1 MTHPRWLHA
10 LFVGSLSA
18 IVLLVGVAMVRE
30 AGRPVF
36 VEQRIVDALDRVD
49 RCETCHDAADH
60 PQRWVE
66 QHPVER
72 FGCTSCHGGQGL
84 ATTKVGAHDRAVDW
98 EWPLR
103 TPAEREAA
111 CGTCHLGDQVEGA
124 PTLTR
129 GRVAV
134 DDRGCAGCHDI
145 PGYDLPDFAPQ
156 LDGLKDKVTP
166 GWVRAWLRDPAA
178 LNADHRMP
186 VFDLAAD
193 QREALVAFLFSVEGP
208 PIAEM
213 PAEPVGDAER
223 GRRAVASRR
232 CATCH
237 RIEERGGGY
246 APDLSMAG
254 VKLKGPWLFAYL
266 TDTHRVRPHTRM
278 PGFALPADEAA
289 DIVAYAQEQWVPDT
303 AELPWSADEG
313 PVQAERAPQGRR
325 LFGDLGCAG
334 CHRIEAVERKRVAVA
349 LTNLGSRRIGDMPA
363 ARTGPLPDLPTW
375 IATKARDPHTFD
387 MPGGSPAKMPAFR
400 GMPEDEALA
409 IGVALA
415 SLRADPPPANYVRQA
430 PDARA
435 ALPSG
440 ETGRLL
446 ERYRCL
452 VCHRIGGE
460 GGDIARVPLDGEG
473 ARVQRAWL
481 ERFLRA
487 PVTLR
492 MDQAERMPVLGITEA
507 EAARLAA
514 WMETSLGDDRVA
526 EGVVA
531 VPASVGEVAGAAVGG
546 LEATPAAAPDAE
558 RGRTEFVRLGC
569 PACHVAEGQ
578 GEMKGPVLDGAR
590 ERLDPDYVFALLTR
604 GPAVVPMGRH
614 PEARHPEDVA
624 RAVTA
629 YVMGLG
635 TPVP

>member
-1 MTHPRWLHA
+1 MTLPRWLHA
-10 LFVGSLSA
+10 LFVGSLAA
-18 IVLLVGVAMVRE
+18 ILLLVGAAMVRE
-30 AGRPVF
+30 SGRPVT
-36 VEQRIVDALDRVD
+36 VDQRIVEALHLVD
-49 RCETCHDAADH
+49 RCETCHDAAEH
-60 PQRWVE
+60 PQPWTNE
-66 QHPVER
+66 HPIER

-84 ATTKVGAHDRAVDW
+84 ATTKAAAHERAVDW

-103 TPAEREAA
+103 SVPEREAA
-111 CGTCHLGDQVEGA
+111 CGSCHLGDQVEGA
-124 PTLTR
+124 PMLAR

-134 DDRGCAGCHDI
+134 DDRGCAGCHEI

-156 LDGLKDKVTP
+156 LDGLKDKVSP
-166 GWVRAWLRDPAA
+166 GWVRAWLRDPQA

-186 VFDLAAD
+186 VFDLTTD
-193 QREALVAFLFSVEGP
+193 QREALVAFLFAAEGP
-208 PIAEM
+208 PIAPV
-213 PAEPVGDAER
+213 PAELAGDAER
-223 GRRAVASRR
+223 GRRAVAYRR

-254 VKLKGPWLFAYL
+254 AKLQGAWLFAYL
-266 TDTHRVRPHTRM
+266 ADTHRIRPNTWM

-303 AELPWSADEG
+303 ADLPWSADEA
-313 PVQAERAPQGRR
+313 PVQAERAPEGRK

-334 CHRIEAVERKRVAVA
+334 CHRVEGVERKRVAVA

-363 ARTGPLPDLPTW
+363 ARTGALPDLPTW
-375 IATKARDPHTFD
+375 IATKARDPHAFD
-387 MPGGSPAKMPAFR
+387 MPGGGPAKMPAFKD
-400 GMPEDEALA
+400 MPEDEALA

-415 SLRADPPPANYVRQA
+415 SLRAVAPPADYVRAA

-435 ALPSG
+435 AIPSG

-473 ARVQRAWL
+473 SRVQRAWL
-481 ERFLRA
+481 ERFLRE

-492 MDQAERMPVLGITEA
+492 MDQAERMPVLGISEA

-514 WMETSLGDDRVA
+514 WIETSLGDDRIE
-526 EGVVA
+526 EGVV
-531 VPASVGEVAGAAVGG
+531 PAAPVVAEVSGTGAGAVEAGASSEAV
-546 LEATPAAAPDAE
+546 AA
-558 RGRTEFVRLGC
+558 GRAHFERLGC
-569 PACHVAEGQ
+569 PSCHVAGGE
-578 GEMKGPVLDGAR
+578 GEMKGPVLDGSR

-614 PEARHPEDVA
+614 PDQRYPEDEARA
-624 RAVTA
+624 ITA

-635 TPVP
+635 APVP